1 LNRAGPHRR
10 HRRDGE
16 LRLQDEHRNMSS
28 LLHDLLQ
35 PQRLTEVVDIGANP
49 IDGDPPYKP
58 MLDAGLCRVTG
69 FEPQAEALA
78 ELLRK
83 QGPNERYL
91 EYAVGDGGVHTLSVC
106 RASGMSSL
114 LEPDPV
120 TLELFGVLN
129 AMGDVMRRVPVQTR
143 RLDDVDEIACL
154 DFLKID
160 VQGSEMAVFRSGT
173 GTLGGA
179 VAIQTE
185 VSFITLYKNQSSLGD
200 VDVELRGQGFV
211 PHCFADIK
219 TWPIAPCVINRDP
232 TRALNQLLEADIV
245 YVRDFSHPERM
256 SDEQLKHLA
265 LIAHHCY
272 ESFDLALR
280 CVMVLEQRGVLG
292 TGAQQQYLTSLASR
306 A

>member
-1 LNRAGPHRR
+1 MN
-10 HRRDGE
+10 
-16 LRLQDEHRNMSS
+16 S
-28 LLHDLLQ
+28 LLRDLLQ

-58 MLDAGLCRVTG
+58 MLDASLCRVTG

-78 ELLRK
+78 ELLRE

-91 EYAVGDGGVHTLSVC
+91 SYAVGDGGVHGLRIC

-114 LEPDPV
+114 LEPNPV
-120 TLELFGVLN
+120 MLGLFGVLS
-129 AMGDVMRRVPVQTR
+129 AMGEVMRQVEVQTR
-143 RLDDVDEIACL
+143 RLDDIDEIASL

-160 VQGSEMAVFRSGT
+160 VQGSELAVLRNGAKK
-173 GTLGGA
+173 LGSA

-185 VSFITLYKNQSSLGD
+185 VSFITLYERQPAMGEI
-200 VDVELRGQGFV
+200 DVELRGQGFV
-211 PHCFADIK
+211 PHCFADVK

-245 YVRDFSHPERM
+245 YVRDFSRSERM

-272 ESFDLALR
+272 KSFDLALR

-292 TGAQQQYLTSLASR
+292 AGAQQQYLTSLASN